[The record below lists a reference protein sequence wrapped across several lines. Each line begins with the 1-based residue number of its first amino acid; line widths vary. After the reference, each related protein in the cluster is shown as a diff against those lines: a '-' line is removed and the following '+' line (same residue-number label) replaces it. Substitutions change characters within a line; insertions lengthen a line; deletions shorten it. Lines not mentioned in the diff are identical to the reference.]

1 MIGTGGKAPF
11 YAVEIVPGDVSTYG
25 RVVTDEA
32 GRVLYADGSGPI
44 DGLYATGVSTTSTM
58 GGVYPG
64 SGASRPLLSSR

>member
-11 YAVEIVPGDVSTYG
+11 YAVEIVPDDVSTYG

-32 GRVLYADGSGPI
+32 GRV
-44 DGLYATGVSTTSTM
+44 LYATGVSTTSTM